1 MKTRQN
7 LLLAITQWLEKMD
20 FSNTFVLGSV
30 SVIVGLISGIGIWL
44 FRELITLFEHIFFDV
59 LFNEFT
65 AISRYG
71 IILIPALGG
80 LIVGLLVH
88 FFVRE
93 ERHHGVAGIMESVAL
108 AGGRLRYQRVPVKAV
123 SAAISIGSG
132 ASVGPEDPS
141 VQIGANVGSMFGQWL
156 GFSEERVRALVA
168 GGAAGGIA
176 AAFNAP
182 IAGVFFAME
191 IIVGEISAQPL
202 GIILVASVVS
212 SIFSQA
218 VSGSQPAFS
227 VPAYSLKSVWE
238 MPLYLGLGLL
248 SGVVSALYIHLLY
261 LSRDIFQQWQVAKW
275 LKPAFAGLI
284 IGLVGLFLPQ
294 VFGVGYETI
303 GNILNGESYSAILL
317 VSLLLAKLFLTP
329 VSIGGGFQ
337 GGVFAPALF
346 LGAALG
352 AAWGLISDL
361 VFPAIGILPP
371 AFAMVGMAAVLAGTV
386 HAPMT
391 AILLLFEM
399 THDYRI
405 ILPLMFAVAASML
418 ISTALQKESVYTLS
432 LHRKGIQIKRGRD
445 LEVLEG
451 IQIGEVMQKDIT
463 PLQSTD
469 TLEQAAQIFA
479 SIHTHGLPVLDQD
492 GKLHGLLSISDLEKG
507 LSKGTGKALVG
518 AYATRNPLVGFPDET
533 MGTAIR
539 RMGTRDVGRL
549 PIVSRD
555 DPTHLLGVLSR
566 TNIVRAYDIAL
577 SRRAAL
583 RHRVHQVRLGA
594 LRGDET
600 GIHELTVLSE
610 SAVVNKPINATRWP
624 RDCIIASLR
633 RGGRLI
639 IPRGDTVIYP
649 GDHLIVV
656 SEQGARAEIEQLC
669 QQAAQTNPE

>member
-1 MKTRQN
+1 MKTGQN
-7 LLLAITQWLEKMD
+7 LLQALTRWLDKME
-20 FSNTFVLGSV
+20 FSSSFILGSV
-30 SVIVGLISGIGIWL
+30 AVIVGLASGIGIWL
-44 FRELITLFEHIFFDV
+44 FRELITLFEHFFFGV
-59 LFNEFT
+59 LSNEL
-65 AISRYG
+65 IGVSRYA
-71 IILIPALGG
+71 IILVPALGG
-80 LIVGLLVH
+80 LVVGLLVH
-88 FFVRE
+88 YFVRE

-108 AGGRLRYQRVPVKAV
+108 AGGRLRYQRIPVKAV

-156 GFSEERVRALVA
+156 GFSEERMRALVA

-191 IIVGEISAQPL
+191 IIVGEISVQPL

-212 SIFSQA
+212 SVFSQA
-218 VSGSQPAFS
+218 VYGSQPAFS
-227 VPAYSLKSVWE
+227 VPAYSLKTVWE

-248 SGVVSALYIHLLY
+248 SGVISALYIHLLY
-261 LSRDIFQQWQVAKW
+261 LSRDIFQRWQKAQW

-284 IGLVGLFLPQ
+284 IGLVGFFLPQ
-294 VFGVGYETI
+294 VLGVGYETI
-303 GNILNGESYSAILL
+303 GNILNGGSFSAVLL
-317 VSLLLAKLFLTP
+317 LGLLLAKLFLTP

-352 AAWGLISDL
+352 AAWGQVADM

-386 HAPMT
+386 HAPLT

-405 ILPLMFAVAASML
+405 ILPLMFTVAASML

-469 TLEQAAQIFA
+469 TLDDASQIFG
-479 SIHTHGLPVLDQD
+479 SIHTHGLPVLDPD
-492 GKLHGLLSISDLEKG
+492 GKLCGLLSIRDLEKG
-507 LSKGTGKALVG
+507 LSNGEGKALVG
-518 AYATRNPLVGFPDET
+518 VYCTHDPLVGFPDET

-539 RMGTRDVGRL
+539 RMGARDVGRL

-555 DPTHLLGVLSR
+555 DPTRLLGVLSR

-600 GIHELTVLSE
+600 GIIDLTVHPE
-610 SAVVNKPINATRWP
+610 SAVVNKPINVTRWP

-633 RGGRLI
+633 RRGRLI

-656 SEQGARAEIEQLC
+656 SELGAQAEIEQLC
-669 QQAAQTNPE
+669 QQAAQPNPD